1 MPSFGRS
8 KTTQAARKAERFRT
22 DGFSC
27 PMGDVVDLSSS
38 GMRVRSE
45 QKPLLKKGDAHQF
58 HVRTCGKQFVVNGR
72 VAWVRRKGLLSGPYE
87 LGIEFVGVTADAAR
101 AIAKLAKFGYVA
113 PGADSQPKKRDA
125 APGEGSS
132 PGGASAHETK
142 GRSDTIQASVQMID
156 LYAVLEVEPEADIEE
171 IKASYRRLARERHP
185 DVCTS
190 ADATEAFALLHKAY
204 AVLRDPE
211 MRQRYDDA
219 VARARRAA

>member
-1 MPSFGRS
+1 
-8 KTTQAARKAERFRT
+8 
-22 DGFSC
+22 
-27 PMGDVVDLSSS
+27 MGDVVDLSSS
-38 GMRVRSE
+38 GMRVRSD
-45 QKPLLKKGDAHQF
+45 QKPLLKKGDSHQF

-87 LGIEFVGVTADAAR
+87 LGIEFVGVTTDAAR

-125 APGEGSS
+125 ESAS
-132 PGGASAHETK
+132 PHETRGRSETK
-142 GRSDTIQASVQMID
+142 GRSDTIQASVQLID
-156 LYAVLEVEPEADIEE
+156 LYAVLEVKPEADLEE

-185 DVCTS
+185 DVCKS

-204 AVLRDPE
+204 AVLRDPA

-219 VARARRAA
+219 VARAKRAA